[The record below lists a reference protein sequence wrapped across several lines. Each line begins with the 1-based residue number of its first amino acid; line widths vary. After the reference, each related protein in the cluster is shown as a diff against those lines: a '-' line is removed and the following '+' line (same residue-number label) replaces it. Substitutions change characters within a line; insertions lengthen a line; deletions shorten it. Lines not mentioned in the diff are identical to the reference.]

1 MQRALAVGR
10 ALLRVQPDV
19 VRQLLDVDERADGI
33 LDIGIWS
40 EARGCENSSRLLNGF
55 ILSRTP

>member
-1 MQRALAVGR
+1 MNEPTGSSMS
-10 ALLRVQPDV
+10 
-19 VRQLLDVDERADGI
+19 
-33 LDIGIWS
+33 GIWS